1 VNDITLRAPGTD
13 LDALPLA
20 AGMLGIGRAT
30 DGGLRIL
37 EDPSAARVCFC
48 QDRRG
53 VWLAVAEGVRGVHVN
68 GRPVQRKAMLR
79 SGDSVHVDGT
89 EITLVKSYGAERA
102 VAAHAAPTMGVAEAG
117 AEADPRILL
126 RGVTGPHHGRS
137 HTLDRPRL
145 VGSGADADIRIEGP
159 AIAARLAQVGMEG
172 GQAVLR
178 VLARDAAILVNGEPR
193 QTAVLQPG
201 DQLAFDA
208 DHRFVL
214 EAPTP
219 LLGATV
225 GDALT
230 PELPAP
236 APPAVD
242 VPRLRFPWL
251 LLAALLIAGALTA
264 LLLL

>member
-37 EDPSAARVCFC
+37 EDPAAARVCFC
-48 QDRRG
+48 LDRRG

-79 SGDSVHVDGT
+79 GGDSVHVDGT
-89 EITLVKSYGAERA
+89 EITLVKPAGAERA
-102 VAAHAAPTMGVAEAG
+102 VAAYAAPTVGV

-137 HTLDRPRL
+137 HTLDRARL

-225 GDALT
+225 DDALA